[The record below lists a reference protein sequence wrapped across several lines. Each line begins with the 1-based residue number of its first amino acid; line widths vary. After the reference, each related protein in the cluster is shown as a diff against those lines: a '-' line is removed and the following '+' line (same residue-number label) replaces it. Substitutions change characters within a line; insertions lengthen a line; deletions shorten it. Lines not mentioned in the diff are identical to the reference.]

1 VFFSLRNRRVAR
13 DNRERVQGG
22 SVLGKAM
29 TDPFVPYT
37 IILDHGL
44 LSPAEDLETAIIA
57 AAQSEASGRS
67 VARIERGSEVILEG
81 EKLRDTIAKRAGDVA
96 RRR

>member
-1 VFFSLRNRRVAR
+1 VFFTLRSRRVRATIAS
-13 DNRERVQGG
+13 ESQGG
-22 SVLGKAM
+22 SALGKAM

-67 VARIERGSEVILEG
+67 VARIERGGEVILEG
-81 EKLRDTIAKRAGDVA
+81 EKLRDTIAKRADDIA